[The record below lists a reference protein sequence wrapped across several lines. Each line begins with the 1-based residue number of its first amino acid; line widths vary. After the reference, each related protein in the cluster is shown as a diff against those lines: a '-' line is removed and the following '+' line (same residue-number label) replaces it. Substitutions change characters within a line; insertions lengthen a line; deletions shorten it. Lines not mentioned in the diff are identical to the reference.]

1 MGNFLVFVLCDVC
14 WEVYMM
20 YNMVIDFVDYIYYM
34 CVYIICEDVSV
45 RVWLLYI

>member
-1 MGNFLVFVLCDVC
+1 MGNFLVFVLCEVC

-20 YNMVIDFVDYIYYM
+20 YNMVVDFVDYM